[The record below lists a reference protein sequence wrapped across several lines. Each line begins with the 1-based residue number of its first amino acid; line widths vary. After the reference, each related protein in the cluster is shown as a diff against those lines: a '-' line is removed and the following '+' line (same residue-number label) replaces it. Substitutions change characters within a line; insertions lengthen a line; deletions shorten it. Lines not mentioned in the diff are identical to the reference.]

1 MTRIL
6 STVAVILLAIPLLAQ
21 EPPAPPAPPTAPPP
35 LTKADLEPLSK
46 MIRDTVLKQAPKT
59 FEDNSAWN
67 LSKPI
72 PPKVRLPG
80 LPRTMIRV
88 GDHDE
93 VAHGPWRRVKAWM
106 ADPEKDLT
114 VEVTSLKP
122 LPDGKYRLSITS
134 TADLQVEGE
143 FQQWLNGLM
152 LVGITGR
159 ATTTA
164 QTDVDA
170 DVKLTLDITK
180 FPPEVTAEP
189 KVVKLKVDL
198 KKFELFKP
206 QGGNAPP
213 PAGGLNNDLKNL
225 LQQAIRA
232 KEPKLMEE
240 ANKAI
245 ADALKQGK
253 GTFSAAKLYEAI
265 PQPKKA
271 P

>member
-1 MTRIL
+1 MTRFL
-6 STVAVILLAIPLLAQ
+6 STLATILLAIPLLAQ
-21 EPPAPPAPPTAPPP
+21 EPAPAPLA
-35 LTKADLEPLSK
+35 KQDLEPISK
-46 MIRDTVLKQAPKT
+46 MIRESVLKQVPKS
-59 FEDNSAWN
+59 FEDNSGWN

-72 PPKVRLPG
+72 PAKIRLPG
-80 LPRTMIRV
+80 LPRTLIRV

-93 VAHGPWRRVKAWM
+93 IAHGSWRRVKGWM
-106 ADPEKDLT
+106 ADPDKDLSLH
-114 VEVTSLKP
+114 VTELKP
-122 LPDGKYRLSITS
+122 LPDGKYRLSLTS

-152 LVGITGR
+152 LVGITAR

-164 QTDVDA
+164 QIDLDA
-170 DVKLTLDITK
+170 DVKLGLDLAK
-180 FPPEVTAEP
+180 FPPEVTVEP
-189 KVVKLKVDL
+189 KVVNLKIEL

-206 QGGNAPP
+206 QANSPP
-213 PAGGLNNDLKNL
+213 QAGGGLNDDLKNL

-232 KEPKLMEE
+232 KEPMLIDE

-245 ADALKQGK
+245 AEALKQGK

-265 PQPKKA
+265 GKTKKT